1 MPAPAP
7 CALPVFKAP
16 PDAHVPAA
24 ASNNVSLKVFV
35 VELKNNCPSTCFP
48 NTAGAVNSSV
58 DATTA
63 VVLPDAAKEASVVPE
78 LAGCGPNL
86 AVDKSAISVQL
97 VPFQSS
103 VVAT

>member
-1 MPAPAP
+1 M
-7 CALPVFKAP
+7 FKAP
-16 PDAHVPAA
+16 PEAHAPPGTFFSVI
-24 ASNNVSLKVFV
+24 LKAFV
-35 VELKNNCPSTCFP
+35 VELKNNCPSTVLVKSE
-48 NTAGAVNSSV
+48 GAVNSSV